1 MTTFKLGVAAG
12 MVAAAGL
19 FAADVAEAQD
29 QQFFSIGTGGLTGV
43 YYPAGGAICR
53 MVNRERREHGF
64 RCAVEST
71 GGSIFNINAVKAG
84 ELEFGVV
91 QSDWQFHAYNG
102 SSRFEEEP
110 FPEIRAVFSLHPEP
124 FTLVVRD
131 DVDVDN
137 FPDLAGLR
145 VNVGNPGSGTRATME
160 VVLDA
165 FGMTMDDFALAAEFA
180 PTEMAR
186 QLCDGNIDAFVYPV
200 GHPAAAIEEA
210 ATTCNAQVADVA
222 GEPIEALVDERPYY
236 AIAEIPGGMYPGNP
250 DGATTFGV
258 RATFVSREE
267 VPEDLVYTVAK
278 AVMENI
284 DDFRGLHPAFGILEP
299 EQMVEAGLSAPL
311 HPGAERAY
319 RELGLME

>member
-1 MTTFKLGVAAG
+1 MTTAKLGTVGAVVVAAG
-12 MVAAAGL
+12 LIAGDT
-19 FAADVAEAQD
+19 ASAQE
-29 QQFFSIGTGGLTGV
+29 QFFSIGTGGLTGV

-53 MVNRERREHGF
+53 LVNRDRRDHGF

-91 QSDWQFHAYNG
+91 QSDWQYHAYNG
-102 SSRFEEEP
+102 SSRFEGEA
-110 FPEIRAVFSLHPEP
+110 FPGIRAVFSLHPEP

-131 DVDVDN
+131 DVEVEN

-145 VNVGNPGSGTRATME
+145 VNVGNPGSGTRATMQ

-165 FGMTMDDFALAAEFA
+165 FGMSMDDFALAAEFA

-210 ATTCNAQVADVA
+210 ATTCNAQVANVA
-222 GEPIEALVDERPYY
+222 GEPIEQLVADRPYY
-236 AIAEIPGGMYPGNP
+236 AIAEIPGGMYPGNEE
-250 DGATTFGV
+250 GATTFGV
-258 RATFVSREE
+258 RATFVSSDA
-267 VPEDLVYTVAK
+267 VGEDIVYVVAK

-284 DDFRGLHPAFGILEP
+284 EDFRDLHPAFGVLEP
-299 EQMVEAGLSAPL
+299 EQMVEAGLSAPM

-319 RELGLME
+319 EELGLSGE

>member
-1 MTTFKLGVAAG
+1 
-12 MVAAAGL
+12 
-19 FAADVAEAQD
+19 
-29 QQFFSIGTGGLTGV
+29 V

-53 MVNRERREHGF
+53 LVNRDRRDHGY

-71 GGSIFNINAVKAG
+71 GGSIFNINAIKAG

-91 QSDWQFHAYNG
+91 QSDWQYHAYNG
-102 SSRFEEEP
+102 TSRFEGEE
-110 FPEIRAVFSLHPEP
+110 FPGIRAVFSLHPEP

-131 DVDVDN
+131 DVDVEN
-137 FPDLAGLR
+137 FPDLEGLR

-165 FGMTMDDFALAAEFA
+165 FGMSMDDFALAAEFA

-210 ATTCNAQVADVA
+210 ATTCNAQLADVA
-222 GEPIEALVDERPYY
+222 GEPIEQLVADRPYY
-236 AIAEIPGGMYPGNP
+236 AVADIPGGMYPGNEE
-250 DGATTFGV
+250 GATTFGV
-258 RATFVSREE
+258 RATFVSSED
-267 VPEDLVYTVAK
+267 VSADLVHVVAK
-278 AVMENI
+278 AVMDNI
-284 DDFRGLHPAFGILEP
+284 EDFRDLHPAFAVLEP

-311 HPGAERAY
+311 HEGAQRAY
-319 RELGLME
+319 EELGLTD